1 MKSAPRL
8 RWSSASRTHIGM
20 VRNVNEDALLD
31 RPDLQV
37 WAVADGMGGHFAGDY
52 ASRCVVEALNQVQ
65 GSTDLQLLEANVHRQ
80 LEAVNGSLRQE
91 ARRKGSSTVIGSTA
105 VVMLASG
112 LKGVCLWLGDSRL
125 YRLSAAGLSQVTR
138 DHSQVQDW
146 VDQGKL
152 SAREAEE
159 HPFANVI
166 TRAIG
171 AHDQLQVDRTAF
183 DIDPGDVFL
192 LCSDG
197 LTRAVHDT
205 EIGQILS
212 DADEVEA
219 VNALTHLALVRGAT
233 DNVTLVVASA
243 RAA

>member
-1 MKSAPRL
+1 MKGAPRL
-8 RWSSASRTHIGM
+8 RWASASRTHIGM
-20 VRNVNEDALLD
+20 VRKVNEDALLD
-31 RPDLQV
+31 RPDLQL

-52 ASRCVVEALNQVQ
+52 ASRCVVEALNKVQ
-65 GSTDLQLLEANVHRQ
+65 GSADLRAFEANVRQQ
-80 LEAVNGSLRQE
+80 LEAVNRSLRQE
-91 ARRKGSSTVIGSTA
+91 AKRKSGNTVIGSTA

-112 LKGVCLWLGDSRL
+112 VKGVCLWLGDSRL
-125 YRLSAAGLSQVTR
+125 YRLGATGLSQITR

-171 AHDQLQVDRTAF
+171 AHDQLQVDRAAF
-183 DIDPGDVFL
+183 EIGAGDVFL

-197 LTRAVHDT
+197 LTRAVHDP
-205 EIGQILS
+205 EIHQILS
-212 DADEVEA
+212 DADEIEA

-233 DNVTLVVASA
+233 DNVTLVVA
-243 RAA
+243 AAHAE